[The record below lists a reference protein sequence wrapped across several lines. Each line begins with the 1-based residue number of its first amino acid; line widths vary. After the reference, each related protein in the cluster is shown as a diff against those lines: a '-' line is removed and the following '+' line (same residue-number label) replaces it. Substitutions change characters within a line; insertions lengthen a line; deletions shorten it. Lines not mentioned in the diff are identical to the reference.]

1 MLVKGYW
8 KLHEDGELRPVVDA
22 NVQTPD
28 GRWKAVTF
36 LLDAG
41 ADRTIIEEGLLFL
54 LGPLVLPAD
63 ESSKLS
69 GIGGK
74 TDFAFVQTILEFTRD
89 DGKPS
94 TVNGPFGIFTN
105 PENSDLSVLG
115 RDVTNNFD
123 VIYSFPKREVLLLHP
138 PHGYTVK

>member
-1 MLVKGYW
+1 MLVKGHW
-8 KLHEDGELRPVVDA
+8 KLCEDGELRPVVEA
-22 NVQTPD
+22 KVRTP
-28 GRWKAVTF
+28 GGGWKALTF

-41 ADRTIIEEGLLFL
+41 ADRTILEERLLFL
-54 LGPLVLPAD
+54 LNSLVLPAD

-74 TDFAFVQTILEFTRD
+74 ADFALVQTVLEFTRD

-94 TVNGPFGIFTN
+94 IINGPFGIFTDQ
-105 PENSDLSVLG
+105 ENSDLSVLG

-123 VIYSFPKREVLLLHP
+123 VIYSFPQQEVLLLHP
-138 PHGYTVK
+138 PHRYVIQ